1 MKNTLKKLVKDF
13 VVSEPKDSA
22 HQKVQDLVTK
32 WVGEGLVDNGVDI
45 EASCD
50 KAWKEIQKEV
60 PECSLH
66 IFGKY
71 WTSTYNFQRR
81 YFY

>member
-1 MKNTLKKLVKDF
+1 MKNPLKKLVKQL
-13 VVSEPKDSA
+13 VKNSVTESP

-32 WVGEGLVDNGVDI
+32 WVGEGLVNNGVGI
-45 EASCD
+45 ESACD